1 MDQQTYI
8 IKFDDVTAAQASLYA
23 NELGN
28 KLLNAAPEIDIEHR
42 RDNANTQD
50 FGATLVLI
58 LGTPAIIAAAKALG
72 DWLKLHHSTTL
83 TIEDLMGKN
92 VQPQI
97 YQGKMSPN

>member
-42 RDNANTQD
+42 RIMQTHK
-50 FGATLVLI
+50 TLELRWF
-58 LGTPAIIAAAKALG
+58 LYWERLLSLLL
-72 DWLKLHHSTTL
+72 LKRLVT
-83 TIEDLMGKN
+83 G
-92 VQPQI
+92 
-97 YQGKMSPN
+97 